1 MGYINKTLFLLS
13 SGMLI
18 PVILALLLL
27 FFRSLGHIGSFF
39 GHAVTRIKYR
49 KKLTGLIANI
59 EDCNTKEINL
69 EEYYT
74 GGGDF
79 SGFLKKLDQ
88 ENNSQL
94 KNAKIL
100 ADAEVCFE
108 KECEKSKILM
118 RIGPMLGLM
127 GTLIP
132 MGPALAGLASG
143 DLASLSHNMQV
154 AFSTTVL
161 GVFCGIVGFIIN
173 SIKKRWYAE
182 DLMTLNYINEALYA
196 EEKEYV

>member
-1 MGYINKTLFLLS
+1 MEYINKTLFLLS
-13 SGMLI
+13 SGLLI
-18 PVILALLLL
+18 PVILGLLL
-27 FFRSLGHIGSFF
+27 FFFRGLGHIGSFF
-39 GHAVTRIKYR
+39 GHAVTRIRYR
-49 KKLTGLIANI
+49 KKLNGFL
-59 EDCNTKEINL
+59 TKL
-69 EEYYT
+69 EEHEPHTIELEKYLS

-79 SGFLKKLDQ
+79 SLFLKKLVTG
-88 ENNSQL
+88 ESSQL
-94 KNAKIL
+94 KKSKLL
-100 ADAEVCFE
+100 ADAEVFFE

-118 RIGPMLGLM
+118 RVGPMLGLM

-182 DLMTLNYINEALYA
+182 DLMTLTYINEALYS
-196 EEKEYV
+196 EEKEYA